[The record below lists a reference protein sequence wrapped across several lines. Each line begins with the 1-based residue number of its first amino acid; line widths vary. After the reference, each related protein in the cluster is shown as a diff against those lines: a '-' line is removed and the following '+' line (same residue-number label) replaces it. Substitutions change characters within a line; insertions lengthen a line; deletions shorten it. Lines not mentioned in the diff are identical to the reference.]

1 TGRAGWSA
9 LVLLAP
15 FGATAPIRGP
25 GSGVSAAAAPGED
38 EASVMAGS
46 KAGLSF
52 DSEAIGRFGDD
63 LAFSR
68 PDLAWQSGIRRAG
81 IRRDQ
86 PGAGCEIA
94 PPEIDGKQRFGAGP
108 RRVGETGGVMN
119 EGAGRLHPPRRIAA
133 A

>member
-1 TGRAGWSA
+1 S
-9 LVLLAP
+9 
-15 FGATAPIRGP
+15 
-25 GSGVSAAAAPGED
+25 SGVSAADAPGEG
-38 EASVMAGS
+38 EAAASVMAGS

-68 PDLAWQSGIRRAG
+68 PDLAWQSGVRRAG

-108 RRVGETGGVMN
+108 HRVRETGGVMN
-119 EGAGRLHPPRRIAA
+119 EGAGRLHPPRRI
-133 A
+133 